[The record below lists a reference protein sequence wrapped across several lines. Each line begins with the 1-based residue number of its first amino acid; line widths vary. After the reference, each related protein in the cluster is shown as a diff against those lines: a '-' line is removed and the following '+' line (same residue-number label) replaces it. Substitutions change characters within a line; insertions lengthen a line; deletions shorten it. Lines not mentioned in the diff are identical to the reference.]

1 MIFFSH
7 SSRIRILQLTFALVC
22 SCSNGL
28 LTIEKHHLV
37 PFCLLLFCIL
47 CLSFQINSLFFL
59 DTQGTVPDL
68 GEGPGGGE
76 GLLIFR
82 PNWRPKGQKNF
93 VLRPPPSPPLPQDLD
108 DVVLFI
114 SLLVYLF
121 VYFFC
126 LFNTSKA
133 KMLTRVQTLQKSRQ
147 VNMKYYKETVIICTK
162 IYNLQLIDWLTNW
175 LADWLNDC
183 VTDYLLVSLC

>member
-1 MIFFSH
+1 M
-7 SSRIRILQLTFALVC
+7 
-22 SCSNGL
+22 
-28 LTIEKHHLV
+28 
-37 PFCLLLFCIL
+37 
-47 CLSFQINSLFFL
+47 NSLFFL
-59 DTQGTVPDL
+59 DTQGTVADL
-68 GEGPGGGE
+68 GEGPGR

-82 PNWRPKGQKNF
+82 PNWRPN
-93 VLRPPPSPPLPQDLD
+93 

-133 KMLTRVQTLQKSRQ
+133 KMLTRVQTLQKSRK
-147 VNMKYYKETVIICTK
+147 VNMKYYKESVIICTK
-162 IYNLQLIDWLTNW
+162 IYNLQLSDWLANW

>member
-68 GEGPGGGE
+68 GEGPRGGGGPYFQTKLTPE
-76 GLLIFR
+76 GTKKFCFKTTPL
-82 PNWRPKGQKNF
+82 
-93 VLRPPPSPPLPQDLD
+93 PPLPQDLD

-147 VNMKYYKETVIICTK
+147 VNMKYYKETVIICSK
-162 IYNLQLIDWLTNW
+162 IYNLQLID
-175 LADWLNDC
+175 
-183 VTDYLLVSLC
+183 

>member
-28 LTIEKHHLV
+28 LTTEKHHLV
-37 PFCLLLFCIL
+37 PFCLQLFCIL
-47 CLSFQINSLFFL
+47 CLSIQINSFFFL
-59 DTQGTVPDL
+59 DTQGTVADL
-68 GEGPGGGE
+68 GEGPGGAPYFQTKLTPE
-76 GLLIFR
+76 G
-82 PNWRPKGQKNF
+82 PNKFFLETTP
-93 VLRPPPSPPLPQDLD
+93 LPPHTPPPLPQDLD

-114 SLLVYLF
+114 SILVYLF

-126 LFNTSKA
+126 LFNTSTA
-133 KMLTRVQTLQKSRQ
+133 KMLTRVQTLQKSRK

-162 IYNLQLIDWLTNW
+162 IYNLQLID
-175 LADWLNDC
+175 
-183 VTDYLLVSLC
+183 